1 MELSGG
7 SKMNENICPS
17 HKDHEHRIER
27 LEKEMG
33 EVQTHI
39 KKQSIIV
46 AIISFLGVLIT
57 AILQFGAV
65 IYSSMH

>member
-1 MELSGG
+1 
-7 SKMNENICPS
+7 MNELNCPS
-17 HKDHEHRIER
+17 HKDHEHRINR
-27 LEKEMG
+27 LEKEME

-39 KKQSIIV
+39 KKSSGTV

-65 IYSSMH
+65 IYSSIH

>member
-1 MELSGG
+1 MD
-7 SKMNENICPS
+7 ENKCPS
-17 HKDHEHRIER
+17 HKDHEHRIVR
-27 LEKEMG
+27 LEKEME

-39 KKQSIIV
+39 KKSSVTV

>member
-1 MELSGG
+1 MAIV
-7 SKMNENICPS
+7 NECPS

-27 LEKEMG
+27 LEKEMN

-39 KKQSIIV
+39 KKSSVTV

-65 IYSSMH
+65 IYSSVH

>member
-1 MELSGG
+1 MTVSDC
-7 SKMNENICPS
+7 KY
-17 HKDHEHRIER
+17 HTDHEHRIDR
-27 LEKEMG
+27 LEKEMS

-39 KKQSIIV
+39 KKQSVIV

-65 IYSSMH
+65 MYSSMH

>member
-1 MELSGG
+1 
-7 SKMNENICPS
+7 MNENNCPS
-17 HKDHEHRIER
+17 CRDHEHRLGR
-27 LEKEMG
+27 LEKEMD

-39 KKQSIIV
+39 KKQSVIV
-46 AIISFLGVLIT
+46 AVISFLGVLIT

>member
-1 MELSGG
+1 
-7 SKMNENICPS
+7 MNEIQCPS
-17 HKDHEHRIER
+17 HKDHEHRIDR

-39 KKQSIIV
+39 GKQSIIV

-57 AILQFGAV
+57 AILQFAAV
-65 IYSSMH
+65 LFSAKGVM

>member
-1 MELSGG
+1 
-7 SKMNENICPS
+7 MNEPSCPS
-17 HKDHEHRIER
+17 HKDHEHRIVR
-27 LEKEMG
+27 LEKEME

-39 KKQSIIV
+39 KKSSVTV

-65 IYSSMH
+65 IYSSTH

>member
-1 MELSGG
+1 MTVSDC
-7 SKMNENICPS
+7 KY
-17 HKDHEHRIER
+17 HTDHEHRIDR
-27 LEKEMG
+27 LEKEMS

-39 KKQSIIV
+39 KKQSVIV

-65 IYSSMH
+65 VYSSMH

>member
-1 MELSGG
+1 MPVSDC
-7 SKMNENICPS
+7 KY
-17 HKDHEHRIER
+17 HTDHEHRLER
-27 LEKEMG
+27 LEKEMV

-39 KKQSIIV
+39 KKQSVIV

-57 AILQFGAV
+57 AVLQFGAV